1 MRADGQTGLVY
12 FASRESGHGSRLF
25 ITLGA
30 AFGPTW
36 TRGVPCQDRSWTT
49 KPPRLASHFLL
60 HRSAAGVVRWAGML
74 PWRRSDVLVFLTR
87 GGGSSTPRSRY
98 TRS

>member
-30 AFGPTW
+30 AFGPT
-36 TRGVPCQDRSWTT
+36 
-49 KPPRLASHFLL
+49 
-60 HRSAAGVVRWAGML
+60 
-74 PWRRSDVLVFLTR
+74 
-87 GGGSSTPRSRY
+87 
-98 TRS
+98 